1 MKKLITICLL
11 IATSYAVKAQE
22 SKTYYYFAFGT
33 ETGIPDKVYI
43 TPLKTITINEK
54 THFPITD
61 AGAANQFRDF
71 MEAEYNNLNGRFFS
85 DGDVYFSGYFDEA
98 KATEY
103 YRSTL
108 KRYESFVKI
117 NEFKYIQERLR

>member
-1 MKKLITICLL
+1 M
-11 IATSYAVKAQE
+11 ATTFTLNAQE

-33 ETGIPDKVYI
+33 ETGIVDKVYI

-54 THFPITD
+54 THYAITD

-85 DGDVYFSGYFDEA
+85 DGDVYFSEYFDEA
-98 KATEY
+98 TATEY

-108 KRYESFVKI
+108 KRYESVVKI
-117 NEFKYIQERLR
+117 SGFQYIPEEK